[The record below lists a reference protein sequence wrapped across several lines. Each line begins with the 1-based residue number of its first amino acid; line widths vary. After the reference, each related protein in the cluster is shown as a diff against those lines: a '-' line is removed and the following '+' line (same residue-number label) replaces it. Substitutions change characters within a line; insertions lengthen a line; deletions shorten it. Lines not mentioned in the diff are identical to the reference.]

1 MVGSSNG
8 EVAPR
13 SLRAKNTSD
22 VGSIWSGRR
31 DSNPRPSPWQG
42 DALPTALRPH
52 SVVDLPVSTGQNLAQ
67 PRVETQTRLSSI
79 TVKGSVHDQ
88 MNGEAFFYAQGL
100 LATDLLE
107 ISHDPRDLDRP
118 GFWAVVGTFEG
129 QWTLARF
136 GRIDQRQLPAPTR
149 SWLPISARSW
159 RSTLSQS
166 DYESAVDSIR
176 EEIAKGS
183 VYQVNVCRVLS
194 APISAE
200 HDLLALAHLIDAGN
214 PAPHS
219 SFLRLP
225 EIEIVSASP
234 ELFLSRQGAELISS
248 PIKGTGVEAGEMGAK
263 DVAENIMIVD
273 LVRNDLG
280 AVAQTGSVEVT
291 RLLAV
296 EEHPGLFHLV
306 SDVKAQLKGG
316 TSWPQIFSATFP
328 PGSVSGAPKSSALRL
343 IAETEPSP
351 RGPYCGAIG
360 WVDGDRASLAVG
372 IRTFWREKDGQLR
385 FGTGAGITWGSNP
398 RAEWEETELKAA
410 RLIGLASGGKVPS
423 LK

>member
-1 MVGSSNG
+1 
-8 EVAPR
+8 
-13 SLRAKNTSD
+13 
-22 VGSIWSGRR
+22 
-31 DSNPRPSPWQG
+31 
-42 DALPTALRPH
+42 
-52 SVVDLPVSTGQNLAQ
+52 
-67 PRVETQTRLSSI
+67 
-79 TVKGSVHDQ
+79 
-88 MNGEAFFYAQGL
+88 MNDDPFFYAQGL

-107 ISHDPRDLDRP
+107 VSHDPTDLDRP

-129 QWTLARF
+129 AWTLARF
-136 GRIDQRQLPAPTR
+136 GRVRQGQLPAANR
-149 SWLPISARSW
+149 DWLPVSHSSW
-159 RSTLSQS
+159 HSTLVQS
-166 DYESAVDSIR
+166 DYKLAVESIR

-183 VYQVNVCRVLS
+183 VYQVNVCRILS

-200 HDLLALAHLIDAGN
+200 HDLLALAHLINIEN

-225 EIEIVSASP
+225 ELEIVCASP
-234 ELFLSRQGAELISS
+234 ELFLSREGAELMSS
-248 PIKGTGVEAGEMGAK
+248 PIKGTGVEADDMGAK
-263 DVAENIMIVD
+263 DAAENIMIVD

-280 AVAQTGSVEVT
+280 AVAQTGSVEVP

-306 SDVKAQLKGG
+306 SDVTAQLVEG
-316 TSWPQIFSATFP
+316 TSWPQIFLATFP

-343 IAETEPSP
+343 ITQTERSP

-360 WVDGDRASLAVG
+360 WIEGDRASLAVG
-372 IRTFWREKDGQLR
+372 IRTFWHEGDNFLR

-410 RLIGLASGGKVPS
+410 RLIGLASGDEVAS
-423 LK
+423 R